1 MPKRLT
7 SLYLKKFG
15 GINSKLPLLTNISVL
30 MKIITFFIITV
41 VLGTTACTKATDF
54 VADNTTPTGVG
65 SYPVSS
71 NALTDTITKKAI
83 NGNSTDFTVNKLLVF
98 ELQFFSPS
106 PIKEVD
112 VYATVGTTARVQ
124 ILNWAYT
131 SQYSS
136 IKKLDTLLINFT
148 VPNVASGTSIK
159 LEADVV
165 NVNGLS
171 LTNATNG
178 VKIYN
183 TATFKV
189 K

>member
-1 MPKRLT
+1 
-7 SLYLKKFG
+7 
-15 GINSKLPLLTNISVL
+15 
-30 MKIITFFIITV
+30 MKIITFFILTLVLSTV
-41 VLGTTACTKATDF
+41 ACTKATNF
-54 VADNTTPTGVG
+54 VADNTTPTGIG

-71 NALTDTITKKAI
+71 NALTDTVTKKAI
-83 NGNSTDFTVNKLLVF
+83 NSNATDFTVNKLIVF

-112 VYATVGTTARVQ
+112 VYATVGTAARVQ
-124 ILNWAYT
+124 ILNWAYK

-136 IKKLDTLLINFT
+136 IKKLDTLLINYT

-159 LEADVV
+159 LDADVV

-178 VKIYN
+178 LKIYN